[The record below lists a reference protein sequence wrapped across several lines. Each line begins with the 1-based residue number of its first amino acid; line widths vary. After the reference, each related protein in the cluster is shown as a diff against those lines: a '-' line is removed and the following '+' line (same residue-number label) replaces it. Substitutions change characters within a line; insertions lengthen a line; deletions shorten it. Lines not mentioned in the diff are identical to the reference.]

1 MERWNILNLV
11 SSNKSKKIFLCSNTK
26 INESSKV
33 DIILSPEFYWVRIF
47 DIPVKNIT
55 QAKAVIP
62 ALFEDI
68 LHEVSELSYQVIK
81 LEDNKYLCFA
91 YINKK
96 IFEAVKNSGINL
108 SLVNA
113 IYFAQNECKD
123 FRQFCVNDKSFLY
136 TSDDILVKVPN
147 EVLNQK
153 VVLNDFIENINLSS
167 NKIDIK
173 FYNNFLSSKQIN
185 ILLIICTIISI
196 INFTKYF
203 VYSIEISV
211 EDEKIE
217 KIRSL
222 NNLPSSSI
230 QMNSIINSNKKIAQK
245 ELVKREALAYLL
257 DNNKFDIKTIS
268 FQNDVLSLT
277 LLNIDKKDIEDFI
290 SKKYKIISTTTN
302 DLILNIKVQL

>member
-1 MERWNILNLV
+1 MSLV
-11 SSNKSKKIFLCSNTK
+11 SSKNKKIFLCSNMK
-26 INESSKV
+26 IDETSKV
-33 DIILSPEFYWVRIF
+33 DIILSPEFYWVRVF

-68 LHEVSELSYQVIK
+68 LQEVNKLSYQVIK
-81 LEDNKYLCFA
+81 IKENKYLCFA

-113 IYFAQNECKD
+113 IYFAQNECKG
-123 FRQFCVNDKSFLY
+123 FREFCVGDKSFLY

-173 FYNNFLSSKQIN
+173 LYNNFLSSKQIYMV
-185 ILLIICTIISI
+185 LIICTIIFT
-196 INFTKYF
+196 INFFKYF
-203 VYSIEISV
+203 VYENEISKL
-211 EDEKIE
+211 DEKIE
-217 KIRSL
+217 RIKLS
-222 NNLPSSSI
+222 NNLPSSI
-230 QMNSIINSNKKIAQK
+230 MQINSIIKANTTIAQK
-245 ELVKREALAYLL
+245 EINKREALFYILA
-257 DNNKFDIKTIS
+257 NSVDIK
-268 FQNDVLSLT
+268 DLT
-277 LLNIDKKDIEDFI
+277 LQGEVLEINFLNVDKKKKQEYI
-290 SKKYKIISTTTN
+290 SKKYKIISDTSN
-302 DLILNIKVQL
+302 NLILNIKVQL

>member
-1 MERWNILNLV
+1 MSLV
-11 SSNKSKKIFLCSNTK
+11 SSKNKKIFLCSNMK
-26 INESSKV
+26 IDETSKV
-33 DIILSPEFYWVRIF
+33 DIILSPEFYWVRVF

-68 LHEVSELSYQVIK
+68 LQEVNKLSYQVIK
-81 LEDNKYLCFA
+81 IKENKYLCFA

-113 IYFAQNECKD
+113 IYFAQNECKG
-123 FRQFCVNDKSFLY
+123 FREFCVGDKSFLY

-173 FYNNFLSSKQIN
+173 FYNNFLSSKQIYMV
-185 ILLIICTIISI
+185 LIICTIIFT
-196 INFTKYF
+196 INFFKYF
-203 VYSIEISV
+203 VYENEISKL
-211 EDEKIE
+211 DEKIE
-217 KIRSL
+217 RIKLS
-222 NNLPSSSI
+222 NNLPSSI
-230 QMNSIINSNKKIAQK
+230 MQINSIIKANTTIAQK
-245 ELVKREALAYLL
+245 EINKREALFYILA
-257 DNNKFDIKTIS
+257 NSVDIK
-268 FQNDVLSLT
+268 DLT
-277 LLNIDKKDIEDFI
+277 LQGEVLEINFLNVDKKKNQEYI
-290 SKKYKIISTTTN
+290 SRKYKIISDTSN
-302 DLILNIKVQL
+302 NLILNIKVQL

>member
-1 MERWNILNLV
+1 LSLV
-11 SSNKSKKIFLCSNTK
+11 SSKSKKIFLCSNMK
-26 INESSKV
+26 INETSKV

-68 LHEVSELSYQVIK
+68 LEEANKLSYQVIK
-81 LEDNKYLCFA
+81 IKENKYLCFA

-113 IYFAQNECKD
+113 IYFAQNECKN
-123 FRQFCVNDKSFLY
+123 FREFCINDKSFLY

-153 VVLNDFIENINLSS
+153 IVLNDFIENINLSS

-173 FYNNFLSSKQIN
+173 FYNNFLSSKQIYMV
-185 ILLIICTIISI
+185 LIICTIIFT
-196 INFTKYF
+196 INFLKYF
-203 VYSIEISV
+203 AYENEISKL
-211 EDEKIE
+211 DEKIE
-217 KIRSL
+217 RIKLS
-222 NNLPSSSI
+222 NNLPSSTI
-230 QMNSIINSNKKIAQK
+230 QIDSIIKTNTTVAQK
-245 ELVKREALAYLL
+245 EINKREALFYILA
-257 DNNKFDIKTIS
+257 NNNANIK
-268 FQNDVLSLT
+268 DLT
-277 LLNIDKKDIEDFI
+277 LQGEVLEINLLTIDKKKTEDYI
-290 SKKYKIISTTTN
+290 SKKYKIISDTSN
-302 DLILNIKVQL
+302 NLILNIKVQL

>member
-1 MERWNILNLV
+1 MSLV
-11 SSNKSKKIFLCSNTK
+11 SSKSKKIFLCSNMK
-26 INESSKV
+26 INETSKV

-68 LHEVSELSYQVIK
+68 LEEANKLSYQVIK
-81 LEDNKYLCFA
+81 IKENKYLCFA

-113 IYFAQNECKD
+113 IYFAQNECKN
-123 FRQFCVNDKSFLY
+123 FREFCINDKSFLY

-153 VVLNDFIENINLSS
+153 IVLNDFIENINLSS

-173 FYNNFLSSKQIN
+173 FYNNFLSSKQIYMV
-185 ILLIICTIISI
+185 LIICTIIFT
-196 INFTKYF
+196 INFLKYF
-203 VYSIEISV
+203 AYENEISKL
-211 EDEKIE
+211 DEKIE
-217 KIRSL
+217 RIKLS
-222 NNLPSSSI
+222 NNLPSSTI
-230 QMNSIINSNKKIAQK
+230 QIDSIIKTNTTVAQK
-245 ELVKREALAYLL
+245 EINKREALFYILA
-257 DNNKFDIKTIS
+257 NNNANIKDLTL
-268 FQNDVLSLT
+268 QGDVLEINLLT
-277 LLNIDKKDIEDFI
+277 VDKKKTEDYI
-290 SKKYKIISTTTN
+290 SKKYKIISSTTN
-302 DLILNIKVQL
+302 NLILNIKVQL